1 MERFWVDIV
10 GLTHSDVES
19 YYKEY
24 AQESVGRQLTLMR
37 DEVNPTDPF
46 AVKAKERDCFVGYVA
61 SADLDIALQALHGS
75 NVKRLKATV
84 VNASSDPPLLHA
96 QVECAAVD
104 RSFDPYASLPYDE
117 WEWPALMLLPKSLVS
132 VSERADDLVE
142 LLENEKPDWNSVRAL
157 FLEFLTDSPSDTS
170 REMNATR
177 QLILQLLEQHSQ
189 QAATEEESK
198 RWTALATQL
207 RILKGQLMNHDT
219 RNGTAR
225 SLFIR
230 WPQQL
235 KRLRFEQ
242 SHYTFD
248 NRLDELEARLQ
259 AFPFHLYDTF
269 LNDPVD
275 FLRETFYKHVPRRQ
289 LYGLLSGIV
298 LMVLKGRV
306 CVRRWG
312 RDDDHEMCR
321 QLEAV
326 VDFKEEKNAD
336 RADRSDQNPA
346 ETADRADRSDQNPAE
361 TADRADR
368 SDQNPAETADRTDR
382 SDQNPAETADRADR
396 VDQNPAETADRADRS
411 DQNPAEIADRADRS
425 DQRTILKRALHRL
438 LTENGPGGKPLVR
451 RQNQWA
457 AIAFVLIN
465 EYDLPFELTD
475 FCREMEA
482 WGFGEEGDYA
492 VPCVYTNV
500 AKYSIYVVP
509 EFEKREKKSL
519 ADNRQWTVVEG
530 LRKLIAEEQAIQ
542 HSS

>member
-24 AQESVGRQLTLMR
+24 AQESVGKQLMLMR
-37 DEVNPTDPF
+37 DEVNPSDPF

-61 SADLDIALQALHGS
+61 SADLDIALQAMHGS
-75 NVKRLKATV
+75 NAKRLKATV

-177 QLILQLLEQHSQ
+177 QHILQLLEQHSQ

-235 KRLRFEQ
+235 KRLCFEQ

-298 LMVLKGRV
+298 LMVLKDRV

-336 RADRSDQNPA
+336 RADRADQNPAENADRADRSDQTPA
-346 ETADRADRSDQNPAE
+346 ETADRADRTDQN
-361 TADRADR
+361 
-368 SDQNPAETADRTDR
+368 
-382 SDQNPAETADRADR
+382 
-396 VDQNPAETADRADRS
+396 
-411 DQNPAEIADRADRS
+411 
-425 DQRTILKRALHRL
+425 TILKRALHRL
-438 LTENGPGGKPLVR
+438 LTENGPSGKPLVR

-457 AIAFVLIN
+457 AIAFVLIH
-465 EYDLPFELTD
+465 EHDLPFELTD

-492 VPCVYTNV
+492 VPCVYSSV
-500 AKYSIYVVP
+500 AKHSIYIEP
-509 EFEKREKKSL
+509 EFEKRTKKSL

-530 LRKLIAEEQAIQ
+530 LRKLIAEETSKQ

>member
-1 MERFWVDIV
+1 M
-10 GLTHSDVES
+10 
-19 YYKEY
+19 
-24 AQESVGRQLTLMR
+24 
-37 DEVNPTDPF
+37 
-46 AVKAKERDCFVGYVA
+46 GYVA
-61 SADLDIALQALHGS
+61 SADLDIALQAMHGS

-84 VNASSDPPLLHA
+84 VSASSDPPLLHA

-177 QLILQLLEQHSQ
+177 QHILQLLEQHSQ

-321 QLEAV
+321 LLEAV
-326 VDFKEEKNAD
+326 VDFKEEKTAD
-336 RADRSDQNPA
+336 RADRADQNPA
-346 ETADRADRSDQNPAE
+346 ETADRADRTDQN
-361 TADRADR
+361 
-368 SDQNPAETADRTDR
+368 
-382 SDQNPAETADRADR
+382 
-396 VDQNPAETADRADRS
+396 
-411 DQNPAEIADRADRS
+411 
-425 DQRTILKRALHRL
+425 TILKRALHRL
-438 LTENGPGGKPLVR
+438 LTENGPSGNPLVR

-457 AIAFVLIN
+457 AIAFVLIH
-465 EYDLPFELTD
+465 EHDLPFELTD

-492 VPCVYTNV
+492 VPCVYSSV
-500 AKYSIYVVP
+500 AKHSIYIEP
-509 EFEKREKKSL
+509 EFEKRTKKSL

-530 LRKLIAEEQAIQ
+530 LRKLIAEETSKQ

>member
-10 GLTHSDVES
+10 GLTHSDVEP

-24 AQESVGRQLTLMR
+24 AQESVGKQLTLLR
-37 DEVNPTDPF
+37 DEVNPADPF
-46 AVKAKERDCFVGYVA
+46 AVKAKERDCWVGYVA
-61 SADLDIALQALHGS
+61 STDLDMVLQAMHGS
-75 NVKRLKATV
+75 KVKRLKAKV
-84 VNASSDPPLLHA
+84 VNVFTDPPLLRA

-104 RSFDPYASLPYDE
+104 RTFDPYASLPYDG
-117 WEWPALMLLPKSLVS
+117 WEWPALMLLPNSLVS

-142 LLENEKPDWNSVRAL
+142 LLENEQPDWNSVRSL
-157 FLEFLTDSPSDTS
+157 FLEFLTDNPSDTS

-177 QLILQLLEQHSQ
+177 QHILQLLEQHAR
-189 QAATEEESK
+189 QAATDEENE
-198 RWTALATQL
+198 RWIALATQL
-207 RILKGQLMNHDT
+207 HTQKGQLMNHDT
-219 RNGTAR
+219 RLDTAR
-225 SLFIR
+225 ALFIR

-235 KRLRFEQ
+235 KRQHFEQ

-289 LYGLLSGIV
+289 LYGLLSGII

-306 CVRRWG
+306 SIRRWG
-312 RDDDHEMCR
+312 RDDDQQMRR

-326 VDFKEEKNAD
+326 VDYKEEKKTAD

-361 TADRADR
+361 TADRADHP
-368 SDQNPAETADRTDR
+368 DQSA
-382 SDQNPAETADRADR
+382 
-396 VDQNPAETADRADRS
+396 
-411 DQNPAEIADRADRS
+411 
-425 DQRTILKRALHRL
+425 ILKNALHRL
-438 LTENGPGGKPLVR
+438 LTENGPNGKTLVR

-465 EYDLPFELTD
+465 EYDLAFDLTN
-475 FCREMEA
+475 FCRKMDA

-492 VPCVYTNV
+492 VPCVYTSV
-500 AKYSIYVVP
+500 AKNSIYIEP
-509 EFEKREKKSL
+509 EFEKRQKKSI

-530 LRKLIAEEQAIQ
+530 FRKLIAEEKAKQ